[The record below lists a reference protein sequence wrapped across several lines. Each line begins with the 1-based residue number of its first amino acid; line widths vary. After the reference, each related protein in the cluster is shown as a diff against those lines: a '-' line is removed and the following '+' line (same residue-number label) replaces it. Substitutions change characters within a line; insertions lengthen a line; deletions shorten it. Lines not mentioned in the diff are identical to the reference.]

1 MSKLYMRPGVL
12 GNLTSSQYAHV
23 QLWNPEN
30 SGVHIHVKEI
40 WVSGAPR
47 GFTIVGHAGST
58 FGMFS
63 NATFSESRGLR
74 INSVDDPDPDF
85 YSKGHVRT
93 QASSP
98 VDGGQWFNCLQPNV
112 PNYVITTPFVL
123 KPYTGIV
130 VRGQN
135 NGENLNVT
143 YMWEEIVIE

>member
-1 MSKLYMRPGVL
+1 MRPGVL

-23 QLWNPEN
+23 QLFNPST
-30 SGVHIHVKEI
+30 SGVNAHVKEI

-47 GFTIVGHAGST
+47 GFTIVGHSEST

-63 NATFSESRGLR
+63 NATFSESRGLS
-74 INSVDDPDPDF
+74 IDLSVGDVPEF
-85 YSKGHVRT
+85 YSKCHVRT

-98 VDGGQWFNCLQPNV
+98 VDGGQWFNVLQPNV
-112 PNYVITTPFVL
+112 PNYVINTPFVI
-123 KPYTGIV
+123 KPGSGIV

-143 YMWEEIVIE
+143 YYWEEIVIE